1 MPGQTISLF
10 FLMSMSLLDDSVSL
24 KAFIILVKIFK
35 KDILFYTSIYSS
47 LELTLKIPLVCSDLI
62 TLFWSCSKS
71 LVKKHVFSWLL
82 WEMEGVWIIICVIN
96 EGKWNG
102 VCNVSF
108 VPVNMVKFLKR
119 WTLIWIHLIFICN

>member
-71 LVKKHVFSWLL
+71 LVKKHVFS
-82 WEMEGVWIIICVIN
+82 
-96 EGKWNG
+96 
-102 VCNVSF
+102 
-108 VPVNMVKFLKR
+108 
-119 WTLIWIHLIFICN
+119 